1 MNMDS
6 IHQSTSGLLGGGLA
20 WPSKAARFVAVVT
33 LVNALV
39 GAGFSVAGL
48 VAPKAILPAGYV
60 TTDASYVFALYAA
73 NRAVGLACIT
83 AWVVWSRSTAG
94 LIVLGVLA
102 GMIQLCDAAIGLVQ
116 SDLGK
121 TLGPLVIAL
130 VQFVAVWRLV
140 RAGVV
145 NGSGTESGRA

>member
-6 IHQSTSGLLGGGLA
+6 THRVASGSLEGGLA
-20 WPSKAARFVAVVT
+20 WRSKAARFAAGVT
-33 LVNALV
+33 LVNVLV

-60 TTDASYVFALYAA
+60 PTDASYVFALYAA
-73 NRAVGLACIT
+73 NRAIGLACVT
-83 AWVVWSRSTAG
+83 AWVVWSRSAAG

-102 GMIQLCDAAIGLVQ
+102 GIIQLCDAGIGLVQ
-116 SDLGK
+116 TDPGK

-140 RAGVV
+140 RAGAVV
-145 NGSGTESGRA
+145 GSGAESGRA